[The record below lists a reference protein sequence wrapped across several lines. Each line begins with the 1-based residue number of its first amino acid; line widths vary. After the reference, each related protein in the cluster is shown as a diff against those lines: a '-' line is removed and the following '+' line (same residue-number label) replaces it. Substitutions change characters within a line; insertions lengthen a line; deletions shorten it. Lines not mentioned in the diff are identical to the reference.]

1 MGSQPWDSVV
11 LASSEERMMIEQEER
26 TALTVIEESITD
38 HIPSY
43 RDVLSRTRL
52 PIFYGRDS
60 LSPTTEKK
68 VKGTSG
74 SSDSLIYEGRVIDI
88 KKGAVWGGLEKD
100 FSPLKTKSAR
110 RSGVEKEN
118 GDSHIS
124 LLNAGRRA
132 LRAQKALGNL
142 KYQRG
147 GGLCEVRSPK
157 EVP

>member
-1 MGSQPWDSVV
+1 M
-11 LASSEERMMIEQEER
+11 R
-26 TALTVIEESITD
+26 
-38 HIPSY
+38 
-43 RDVLSRTRL
+43 
-52 PIFYGRDS
+52 
-60 LSPTTEKK
+60 
-68 VKGTSG
+68 
-74 SSDSLIYEGRVIDI
+74 EGR
-88 KKGAVWGGLEKD
+88 
-100 FSPLKTKSAR
+100 
-110 RSGVEKEN
+110 VEKEN